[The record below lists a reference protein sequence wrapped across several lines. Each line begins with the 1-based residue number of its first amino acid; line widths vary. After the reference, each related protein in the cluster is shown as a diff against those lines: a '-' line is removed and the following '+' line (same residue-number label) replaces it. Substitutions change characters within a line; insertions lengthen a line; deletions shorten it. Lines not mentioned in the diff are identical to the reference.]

1 MASLQIPR
9 GVTPAQI
16 GHARRTINVDGV
28 TRDVSAPWRGVVQM
42 GTDLAEQLWA
52 MRGGNPR
59 PFSKHVA
66 TKYADEIRSGAWG
79 MVYPSEII
87 ITSDGVLGN
96 GQHRVAAVLA
106 TGLRIN
112 VELVLGVD
120 RAALEFMD
128 CGRPRSLNIRKTL
141 VDDTAEANKYAVMLA
156 GAMVKLATSHTS
168 VSGKDLEKV
177 DAVYHDSLA
186 YIGGRIS
193 RMSHKRGVGRAGPC
207 AALVQYHHADQ
218 DGAILFMDSF
228 FVPGGDVQPAVMLR
242 DYMLTHVGVVG
253 GQNMIM
259 EYERACSAIAAAMRG
274 EVVKHLKRRNDHPC
288 GPIKFARARSANLDW
303 SFV

>member
-1 MASLQIPR
+1 
-9 GVTPAQI
+9 
-16 GHARRTINVDGV
+16 
-28 TRDVSAPWRGVVQM
+28 
-42 GTDLAEQLWA
+42 
-52 MRGGNPR
+52 
-59 PFSKHVA
+59 
-66 TKYADEIRSGAWG
+66 

-112 VELVLGVD
+112 VELMLGVD

-128 CGRPRSLNIRKTL
+128 CGRPRSPNIRKTL

-186 YIGGRIS
+186 YIGGHLAYVAQAWRWS
-193 RMSHKRGVGRAGPC
+193 CRPVCGVGPVPPRRPRRRDP
-207 AALVQYHHADQ
+207 VH
-218 DGAILFMDSF
+218 DSF

-274 EVVKHLKRRNDHPC
+274 EVVKQLKRRNDHPC
-288 GPIKFARARSANLDW
+288 GPIKFARACSPTW
-303 SFV
+303 IGPSFDRHPRPNGLG